1 MFSELHL
8 SEELNWNERGNLP
21 SVPGV
26 YVISKDYTI
35 YVGRT
40 WGSGGLKDRIRAFN
54 RSATTGEKGHAGGV
68 TYFGTFGLSVSDL
81 KVRFHVPLAIN
92 PDERILRPYLEYAE
106 RRLIW
111 EHVVK
116 TGALPSCNT
125 E

>member
-8 SEELNWNERGNLP
+8 SEEHNWDERGKLP

-26 YVISKDYTI
+26 YVISNDDTI

-40 WGSGGLKDRIRAFN
+40 WSSGGLKDRIRAFN

-68 TYFGTFGLSVSDL
+68 TYFATFGSNVSDL
-81 KVRFHVPLAIN
+81 TVRFHVPVAIN

>member
-1 MFSELHL
+1 MFTELHL
-8 SEELNWNERGNLP
+8 SDEILWDKRSDLP

-26 YVISKDYTI
+26 YVISRDYTI

-40 WGSGGLKDRIRAFN
+40 WSTGGLRDRVRAFN

-68 TYFGTFGLSVSDL
+68 TYFEVFGPSVSDL
-81 KVRFHVPLAIN
+81 KVKFHVPVAIN
-92 PDERILRPYLEYAE
+92 PDEKILKPYLEYAE